1 MKNPS
6 IENLIKHN
14 ESIMKQSL
22 EGSIYDTHSKQVY
35 YRCKGWVQALN
46 YITNN
51 YNLEEK

>member
-6 IENLIKHN
+6 IESLIKHN
-14 ESIMKQSL
+14 ERIMNETL
-22 EGSIYDTHSKQVY
+22 DGSYGSTKLY
-35 YRCKGWVQALN
+35 YRCKGWVDALN